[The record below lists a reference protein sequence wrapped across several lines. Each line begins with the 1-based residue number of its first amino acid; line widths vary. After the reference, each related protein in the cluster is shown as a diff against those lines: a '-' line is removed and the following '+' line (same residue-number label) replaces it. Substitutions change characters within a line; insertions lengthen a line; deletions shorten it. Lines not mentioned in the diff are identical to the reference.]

1 MTYSLSGNIFCFF
14 ILLSSFIFPVVKAE
28 EKSPYSEAKAPELTE
43 EAEKAIGRG
52 LKFLISNQNKD
63 GSWSSSDPENEESTP
78 YAIGGTSL
86 ALMAFMVEGHFPGFG
101 KYGKALDRGKNY
113 LLKRA
118 KDSPTGAMGVKMYE
132 I

>member
-86 ALMAFMVEGHFPGFG
+86 ALMAFMVEDIFQVSESMERPWIG
-101 KYGKALDRGKNY
+101 
-113 LLKRA
+113 A
-118 KDSPTGAMGVKMYE
+118 KTTC
-132 I
+132 